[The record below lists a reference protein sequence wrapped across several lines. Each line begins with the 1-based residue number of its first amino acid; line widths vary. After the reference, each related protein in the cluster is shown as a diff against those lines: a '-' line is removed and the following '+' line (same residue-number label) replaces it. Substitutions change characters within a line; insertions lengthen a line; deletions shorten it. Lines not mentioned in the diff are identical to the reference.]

1 MKRRLHISRSPKK
14 NPKESRWIS
23 ANDALKSDPCD
34 EDSGVPSNYSLM
46 LDGLCCQ
53 FPKNREDWNGGIMME
68 WITAIRDDLDEED

>member
-23 ANDALKSDPCD
+23 ANDALKTDPCG
-34 EDSGVPSNYSLM
+34 EDSGVPSHYSLM

-53 FPKNREDWNGGIMME
+53 YGWGKDGTINME
-68 WITAIRDDLDEED
+68 WISAIRDDLYEED